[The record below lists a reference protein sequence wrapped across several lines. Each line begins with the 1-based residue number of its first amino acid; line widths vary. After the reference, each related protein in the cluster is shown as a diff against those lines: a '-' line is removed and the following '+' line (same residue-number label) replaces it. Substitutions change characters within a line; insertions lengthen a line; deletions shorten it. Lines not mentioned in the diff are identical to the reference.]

1 MTWYVFYIIAICY
14 YCFEL
19 ETFGEKKKHLSH
31 LSQNHQTNT
40 RTEMTCNVTVAP
52 EDDLNAT
59 PLNTPFA
66 LLTGEI
72 IAK

>member
-1 MTWYVFYIIAICY
+1 
-14 YCFEL
+14 
-19 ETFGEKKKHLSH
+19 
-31 LSQNHQTNT
+31 
-40 RTEMTCNVTVAP
+40 MTCNVTVAP